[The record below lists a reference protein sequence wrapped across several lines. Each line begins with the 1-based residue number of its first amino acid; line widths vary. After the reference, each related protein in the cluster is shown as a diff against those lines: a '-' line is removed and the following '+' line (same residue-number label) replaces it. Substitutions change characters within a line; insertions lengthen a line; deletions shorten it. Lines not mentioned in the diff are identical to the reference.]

1 MEYPT
6 VTTFISAQL
15 LNLTPMRSIRDI
27 LMFHVPEKEKN
38 CRSHWKLRLQDQINL
53 KTSDERDIIYVI
65 KQTNSKGLSLIKNS
79 N

>member
-1 MEYPT
+1 MKYPT

-27 LMFHVPEKEKN
+27 LTFNVPEKEIN
-38 CRSHWKLRLQDQINL
+38 CRSHWKLRLEDQINL
-53 KTSDERDIIYVI
+53 KTSDERDIIYLI
-65 KQTNSKGLSLIKNS
+65 KQTNLKGSSLIKNS